1 MIVKNWIFF
10 FNFYNCIY
18 IIKTSW
24 LNFMK
29 EIFNESRRMSF
40 TYYKLFLK
48 HISSLF
54 KEYILLE
61 FIINLMTIWNLT
73 LTISNYLLTSISHEN
88 FIRVQTNPQKFLI
101 PIKARDTIT
110 NRAQKIPPIP
120 LCAHKKSIF
129 KLFK

>member
-1 MIVKNWIFF
+1 
-10 FNFYNCIY
+10 
-18 IIKTSW
+18 
-24 LNFMK
+24 
-29 EIFNESRRMSF
+29 MSF

-48 HISSLF
+48 YISSLF

-88 FIRVQTNPQKFLI
+88 FIHVQTNPQKFLI
-101 PIKARDTIT
+101 LIKARDTIT
-110 NRAQKIPPIP
+110 NRAQKISPIL
-120 LCAHKKSIF
+120 LCAHKKSIS

>member
-1 MIVKNWIFF
+1 
-10 FNFYNCIY
+10 
-18 IIKTSW
+18 
-24 LNFMK
+24 
-29 EIFNESRRMSF
+29 MSF

-120 LCAHKKSIF
+120 LCAHKKSIS